1 MIFLL
6 EKTIEINL
14 LFDYYGELLTDKQQ
28 EAMKLYY
35 YHDLSLAEISE
46 KLEISRQGVYDHL
59 HRGED
64 ILRDYEQKIGLINR
78 YNKFKKEI
86 DNLIIEI
93 DELDLTK
100 TQKSDLK
107 EKVNNL
113 KNFL

>member
-1 MIFLL
+1 ML

-46 KLEISRQGVYDHL
+46 KLDISRQGVYDHL

-64 ILRDYEQKIGLINR
+64 ILRDYEEKIGLINR

-93 DELDLTK
+93 DELELTDE
-100 TQKSDLK
+100 QKSNLK
-107 EKVNNL
+107 EKVSNL
-113 KNFL
+113 KNYL

>member
-1 MIFLL
+1 ML

>member
-1 MIFLL
+1 ML

-46 KLEISRQGVYDHL
+46 KLDISRQGVYDHL

-64 ILRDYEQKIGLINR
+64 ILRDYEEKIGLINR
-78 YNKFKKEI
+78 YNKFKNEI

-93 DELDLTK
+93 DELELTDE
-100 TQKSDLK
+100 QKSNLK
-107 EKVNNL
+107 EKVSNL
-113 KNFL
+113 KNYL

>member
-1 MIFLL
+1 ML

-86 DNLIIEI
+86 DNLIIKI
-93 DELDLTK
+93 DELNLTK
-100 TQKSDLK
+100 TQKSELK